1 MKSIRNRLSFVAI
14 GLVAAVV
21 GTAVAADA
29 PAVQW
34 KVSDGGNGHW
44 YALSTDASIHS
55 FVQRQQDAE
64 SKGAH
69 LCTLSSIAE
78 HQFVFDLTWAQV
90 IFNSMQSFCGKI
102 GLN

>member
-1 MKSIRNRLSFVAI
+1 MKSICNRFGFVAT
-14 GLVAAVV
+14 GLVASLVV
-21 GTAVAADA
+21 GGSAAVAADA

-69 LCTLSSIAE
+69 
-78 HQFVFDLTWAQV
+78 
-90 IFNSMQSFCGKI
+90 
-102 GLN
+102 